1 MRKLILILFSLLFVI
16 SCKKSTNLI
25 SPENVEPLFPEEVG
39 DTWTYSYV
47 DTIFYD
53 FLQDTLHFPND
64 SIDVESDTI
73 TVKVAENKILTN
85 GKKEIVWQVESK
97 TSVDSI
103 YLIYSSDTLF
113 VEPDNGQYFP
123 DLLVLFLPL
132 NSGAEW
138 EYLPYDYEVE
148 KIDSLNLPFG
158 SIKNLFAVK
167 QILTHIG
174 NSGGEN
180 IFYIKNGIG
189 IVKLIYNF
197 WDTMIKKREHKIWHL
212 LNFSF
217 SQ

>member
-1 MRKLILILFSLLFVI
+1 MRKLFLIIFPLLFVI
-16 SCKKSTNLI
+16 SCQKNNNPI
-25 SPENVEPLFPEEVG
+25 SPENVEQVFPEGVG

-53 FLQDTLHFPND
+53 FLSDTLHFPND
-64 SIDVESDTI
+64 SIDVERDTI
-73 TVKVAENKILTN
+73 TVKVVLKKVIDQQ
-85 GKKEIVWQVESK
+85 KKEIVWQVESK
-97 TSVDSI
+97 TSVDTI
-103 YLIYSSDTLF
+103 YLTHSSDTLF
-113 VEPDNGQYFP
+113 FEPDNGRYFP

-132 NSGAEW
+132 KSGAEW
-138 EYLPYDYEVE
+138 EYLPYDYKVK
-148 KIDSLNLPFG
+148 KIDSLNLPFEI
-158 SIKNLFAVK
+158 IKNLFAVK

-189 IVKLIYNF
+189 IVKLTYNF
-197 WDTMIKKREHKIWHL
+197 WDTMINKREHKIWQL